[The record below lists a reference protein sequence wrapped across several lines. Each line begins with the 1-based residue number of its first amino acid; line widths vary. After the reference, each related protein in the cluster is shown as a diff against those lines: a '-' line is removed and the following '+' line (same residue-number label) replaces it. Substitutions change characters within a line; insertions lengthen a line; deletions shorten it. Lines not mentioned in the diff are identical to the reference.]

1 MEKFRQFPCDLFVH
15 VVFDSIE
22 YSYWTGNTDVATH
35 PDFPALVHIKS
46 TWEDR
51 AILFRLPSGKH
62 PPTLDERKPYPEE
75 VIEKTRRE
83 CKRELVR
90 MNTKEADYM
99 AGWNTF
105 LDSLHTRPQP
115 SELWPFDAPPSS
127 DEHPR
132 VSVRAAEEA
141 SPSVPFTPAL
151 EGPVMRSGPAA
162 PPPRRRQVPGVELT
176 ELAANS
182 FAFVR
187 IAAEAG
193 SSRGK
198 SSERPFPLPCCLVQ
212 LPPAFP
218 ADFDHF
224 DPKATL
230 KVKWWRPSESA
241 LYEDK
246 WFVWFNGNRHWEGDI
261 QRGMIVLVG
270 VGMYADSNK
279 QKILREKWAQ
289 VTVESLRLL
298 PLLLTICIDFAV

>member
-1 MEKFRQFPCDLFVH
+1 MSIRSWLTHSLPNWSDDCPVSGRIELEKMSH
-15 VVFDSIE
+15 
-22 YSYWTGNTDVATH
+22 
-35 PDFPALVHIKS
+35 
-46 TWEDR
+46 
-51 AILFRLPSGKH
+51 
-62 PPTLDERKPYPEE
+62 
-75 VIEKTRRE
+75 
-83 CKRELVR
+83 
-90 MNTKEADYM
+90 EADYM

-279 QKILREKWAQ
+279 QKRLREKWAQ

-298 PLLLTICIDFAV
+298 SLLLTICIDFAV